1 MGRVKFAQAF
11 DGFVMA
17 IFGMV
22 AVAVVLP
29 AQGVFMDAAQWLVK
43 LAIAVLFLL
52 YGMRLAPAEALAGLR
67 QWRLH
72 GTILALTY
80 VLFPLIGLAAW
91 ALTSGVI
98 ADDLRIGLL
107 FLSLVPSTVQ
117 SSIAFTSIAGGNL
130 PGAIVSASFSNLLGV
145 FVTPL
150 LVVMLIDTAES
161 ARIDPSSALYIV
173 VQLLVPFLIGQALR
187 PKLGP
192 WLQRRRR
199 AATLVD
205 RGSILLV
212 VYTAFSEGMNE
223 RIWSKTSP
231 GQILIVSAICCAI
244 LATVL
249 VTCTLV
255 ARWLRFAWADR
266 VVIIFCGSKKSL
278 ATGLPMAT
286 VLFTGQPVGLLVLPL
301 MIFHQI
307 QLIVCAW
314 LASSFAAKRPITTD
328 RQGIPQEAPSA

>member
-1 MGRVKFAQAF
+1 
-11 DGFVMA
+11 MA

-22 AVAVVLP
+22 AVAVLLP
-29 AQGVFMDAAQWLVK
+29 AQGAFMEAAQWLVK

-52 YGMRLAPAEALAGLR
+52 YGMRLAPSEALAGLR

-72 GTILALTY
+72 GTILAITY
-80 VLFPLIGLAAW
+80 ILFPLIGLAAW
-91 ALTSGVI
+91 ALTSGAI
-98 ADDLRIGLL
+98 ADELRAGLL

-150 LVVMLIDTAES
+150 LVITLIDTAGS
-161 ARIDPSSALYIV
+161 AHIDPSTAVYIV

-187 PKLGP
+187 PRLGP
-192 WLQRRRR
+192 WLQRHRR
-199 AATLVD
+199 AATSVD

-212 VYTAFSEGMNE
+212 VYAAFSEGMNE
-223 RIWSKTSP
+223 HIWSTTSP
-231 GQILIVSAICCAI
+231 GQILIVSAICCTV

-255 ARWLRFAWADR
+255 ARRLRFEWADR
-266 VVIIFCGSKKSL
+266 IVIIFCGSKKSL

-314 LASSFAAKRPITTD
+314 LASSFAAKRAVTD
-328 RQGIPQEAPSA
+328 LAP